1 MLYEVG
7 NRFSDNI
14 FTYYIFSELDR
25 VGGPGN
31 PMIAPIEI
39 YHINTTILTSLRS
52 SGIKVDR
59 RHVDTVRTRHV
70 GKFMNGKIIPNK
82 KSTPLVD

>member
-1 MLYEVG
+1 MVYEVG

-25 VGGPGN
+25 VGEPGN

-39 YHINTTILTSLRS
+39 
-52 SGIKVDR
+52 
-59 RHVDTVRTRHV
+59 
-70 GKFMNGKIIPNK
+70 
-82 KSTPLVD
+82 